1 MQTQAEGITRTAV
14 RVLLVLI
21 LGNVITSGYVLL
33 TLARSRG
40 DWRLFWMGARA
51 A

>member
-1 MQTQAEGITRTAV
+1 MAFREASAPRTLLWV
-14 RVLLVLI
+14 VLVFT
-21 LGNVITSGYVLL
+21 LGNAITCGYVLL
-33 TLARSRG
+33 ALARSRG